1 MFIVR
6 TYGVVLCDKK
16 VRKKFGY
23 YEKGSTFAVY

>member
-6 TYGVVLCDKK
+6 TYGVVFVIKK
-16 VRKKFGY
+16 VCEKFGY

>member
-16 VRKKFGY
+16 VCEKFGY